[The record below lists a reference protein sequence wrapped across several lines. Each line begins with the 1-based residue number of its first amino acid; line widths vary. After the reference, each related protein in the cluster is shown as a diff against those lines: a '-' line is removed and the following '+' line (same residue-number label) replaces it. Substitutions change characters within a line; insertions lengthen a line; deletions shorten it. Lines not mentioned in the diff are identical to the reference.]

1 MHNESKTLILC
12 KYLGGS
18 HLYKLNTA
26 SSDLDERGVFIT
38 TDPAYIIGLNRH
50 DEERKLDKSE
60 DKVLREF
67 QHWMRLLRVGN
78 TEALECLFAKD
89 EAFSELALSFK
100 AVRLH
105 ANDLID
111 SEKFYKS
118 LRGYALGEYSLA
130 LGKRVGIIGSKRAEA
145 LKKYGFSPKN
155 CTNLLR
161 LLHTGIH
168 FFKTGNYIV
177 DCNDFGKDIFDK
189 LFQIKT
195 KPETYSIGQMER
207 DYDEFQKQLDDAFA
221 QRKTTHKFNEVIAN
235 WLIVQMYY
243 PYLKDY
249 YENKN

>member
-1 MHNESKTLILC
+1 MHNESKTRILC

-26 SSDLDERGVFIT
+26 ASDLDERGVFIT

-50 DEERKLDKSE
+50 DEERKLDSKE

-67 QHWMRLLRVGN
+67 QHWIRLLQKGN

-89 EAFSELALSFK
+89 EAFTELTFTFKTVRAHAL
-100 AVRLH
+100 
-105 ANDLID
+105 DLID
-111 SEKFYKS
+111 SERFYKS
-118 LRGYALGEYSLA
+118 LRGYAQGEYALA
-130 LGKRVGIIGSKRAEA
+130 LGKRPGVIGHKRFEA
-145 LKKYGFSPKN
+145 LQKYGFSPKN

-168 FFKTGNYIV
+168 FFKNDQYVV
-177 DCNDFGKDIFDK
+177 DCNDFGKEVFDK

-195 KPETYSIGQMER
+195 KPETYSVGQMER
-207 DYDEFQKQLDDAFA
+207 DYDEFEKQLDDAFKN
-221 QRKTTHKFNEVIAN
+221 RKHTHKFNEVVAN

-249 YENKN
+249 YENR